1 MNAINAVIVHSLFI
15 PLFLGT
21 TVASLLLAVAGG
33 LRWGE
38 PGATAML
45 AGGVLYV
52 IGMFVCTA
60 VVNVP
65 LNNALAVVDPA
76 STEAAPLRARA
87 LTDWTLWNHVR
98 TIASTAA
105 CALFVRAIAVR

>member
-65 LNNALAVVDPA
+65 LNNALAAVHPQVPR
-76 STEAAPLRARA
+76 PRRYGRA
-87 LTDWTLWNHVR
+87 L
-98 TIASTAA
+98 
-105 CALFVRAIAVR
+105 